1 MIRVSFVETT
11 YPAPSDDEAD
21 YCPDGDSYV
30 REDTLTFGELV
41 CRMHEYTTPSCSP
54 AQGTT
59 NEWVSAETEQDYRT
73 GDFIE
78 RSMHYHHENHPRYAK
93 YWSIAMRVAGLI
105 KKKGE

>member
-11 YPAPSDDEAD
+11 YPAPTSDDEAD
-21 YCPDGDSYV
+21 YCPDGDSQV
-30 REDTLTFGELV
+30 REEELTFGELV
-41 CRMHEYTTPSCSP
+41 CRMYEYTHTSSSP

-73 GDFIE
+73 GDYIE

-93 YWSIAMRVAGLI
+93 YWRIAMLHRTWRG
-105 KKKGE
+105 